1 MKCKARSW
9 MNLNVF
15 KVGTLVVA
23 FALSGETIAAS
34 NVRVVDG
41 DTIELS
47 GITYRLHGID
57 APEAGQKCAK
67 ANGKTW
73 QCGKSAIAAMEALA
87 FSGTVSCD
95 TRGTDE
101 FSRVIGVCTVDGK
114 DMNAAMVK
122 AGLAWAFR
130 KYSYDYV
137 AQEEKAKAARIG
149 VWQADTQSAESY
161 RSQRWEVGLQTAPKG
176 CPIKGNISKNGH
188 IYHAPWSPWYKRT
201 KVSVNKGERWF
212 CSEAEA
218 LKAGWRAPY
227 WGR

>member
-1 MKCKARSW
+1 MLSAR
-9 MNLNVF
+9 L
-15 KVGTLVVA
+15 LVS
-23 FALSGETIAAS
+23 LSIISTWCVPASAET
-34 NVRVVDG
+34 VRVVDG

-67 ANGKTW
+67 ASGGKW
-73 QCGKSAIAAMEALA
+73 GCGKAAIGALEALA

-95 TRGTDE
+95 TRGTDV

-114 DMNAAMVK
+114 DMNAAMVEV
-122 AGLAWAFR
+122 GLAWAFR
-130 KYSYDYV
+130 KYSTDYV
-137 AQEEKAKAARIG
+137 AQEEKAKTARVGI
-149 VWQADTQSAESY
+149 WQADTQTAEAY
-161 RSQRWEVGLQTAPKG
+161 RAQRWEVGLQTAPKG
-176 CPIKGNISKNGH
+176 CPIKGNISNNGH

>member
-1 MKCKARSW
+1 MRKGQWRE
-9 MNLNVF
+9 
-15 KVGTLVVA
+15 VA
-23 FALSGETIAAS
+23 
-34 NVRVVDG
+34 
-41 DTIELS
+41 
-47 GITYRLHGID
+47 
-57 APEAGQKCAK
+57 
-67 ANGKTW
+67 
-73 QCGKSAIAAMEALA
+73 CGKAAIGALEALA
-87 FSGTVSCD
+87 FSETVLCD

-130 KYSYDYV
+130 KYSADYV
-137 AQEEKAKAARIG
+137 AQEEKAKSDRVGI
-149 VWQADTQSAESY
+149 WQADTQTAEAY
-161 RSQRWEVGLQTAPKG
+161 RAQRWEVGLQTAPKG